1 MERWKSLISEFLIL
15 SFSCWVVSDSLQL
28 HGLAAC
34 QASLAFTI
42 SWSSNSSSSSQWC
55 HWVPHELTTNQ
66 KNCHFEVHFLLFY
79 TTKMNYFLI
88 RLWNV
93 MKSGFYMT
101 IGTTNSVAGP
111 RRNFKALPKVK
122 HAPKRVM
129 VTVWWSATS
138 LIRYDFLNSSKI
150 ITSEKYAEQTDEPHW
165 KPQGLQ
171 PALIDRKGPIL
182 LYDNA
187 RLLVAQPTLQKLNE
201 LGYEV
206 LPHPPYSPDL
216 LPTDYHFFKYL
227 NNFLQGKHFHNEQEA
242 ENAFQQFIES
252 WSTDFYNTGISKLIS
267 RWQKCVDYNGSYFD

>member
-1 MERWKSLISEFLIL
+1 MSLRASWADHKSKKLSFWSAFSLILHNKNELFLDQIVKCDEKWIL
-15 SFSCWVVSDSLQL
+15 YDNWNYQLSGWTKKKFQSTSKSQTCSKKGHGHCLVV
-28 HGLAAC
+28 C
-34 QASLAFTI
+34 
-42 SWSSNSSSSSQWC
+42 
-55 HWVPHELTTNQ
+55 
-66 KNCHFEVHFLLFY
+66 
-79 TTKMNYFLI
+79 
-88 RLWNV
+88 
-93 MKSGFYMT
+93 
-101 IGTTNSVAGP
+101 
-111 RRNFKALPKVK
+111 
-122 HAPKRVM
+122 
-129 VTVWWSATS
+129 
-138 LIRYDFLNSSKI
+138 YDFLNSSKI

-216 LPTDYHFFKYL
+216 LLTDYHFFKYL